1 VKETSSTF
9 LESFW
14 EALVQAFR
22 LIVTGDPEVASI
34 TLRSLQVSGLATLLA
49 CLWSLPLAMLLG
61 LRSFKGRGFIK
72 GFFNALIGVPT
83 VALGLILYML
93 LSRSGPL
100 GVFGLLYTPLG
111 ISIGQ
116 AALITPIM
124 VTFGASALESVD
136 PELRDLARTLG
147 ASELQT
153 SMAILREASFNVLL
167 AVVAA
172 FNRAFAELGIAM
184 MVGGNIRYVTRVLTT
199 SIALETAR
207 GEIALTLALAIILV
221 GIVYGISLALN
232 LLRKAQ

>member
-1 VKETSSTF
+1 
-9 LESFW
+9 W
-14 EALVQAFR
+14 EALVQAFN
-22 LIVTGDPEVASI
+22 LIATGDPEVASI

-49 CLWSLPLAMLLG
+49 CLWSLPFAMILG
-61 LRSFKGRGFIK
+61 LRSFKGK
-72 GFFNALIGVPT
+72 GFVKGVFNALIGVPT
-83 VALGLILYML
+83 VALGLVLYML
-93 LSRSGPL
+93 FSRSGPL
-100 GVFGLLYTPLG
+100 GVFGLLYTPVA

-116 AALITPIM
+116 AVLVTPII
-124 VTFGASALESVD
+124 VTFGTSALESVN

-153 SMAILREASFNVLL
+153 SLAVLREASFNVLL

-207 GEIALTLALAIILV
+207 GEVAFSLALAIVLV
-221 GIVYGISLALN
+221 AIVYGVSLALN
-232 LLRKAQ
+232 LLRRAA